1 MPKLFIDNREVE
13 VDKGATILDAAGKLG
28 IEIPTMCFLK
38 DYKPSTSCMVC
49 VVKIDDLDNLV
60 PACGTVAKDGM
71 RVESSSEQ
79 VRQARKAALELLLSD
94 HVGDCLGPCQ
104 VICPA
109 RMNIPLMIRQI
120 AAGKFRDAIATVKKD
135 IALPAV
141 LGRICPK
148 PCERGCRRATF
159 DQAVS
164 ICLLKRYVAD
174 LDLQSAN
181 PYLPPCKPTQDKR
194 VAVVGAGPA
203 GLAAAYY
210 LQQAGLRC
218 TVFDEH
224 DRPGGM
230 LRYGVSP
237 RPFWPEKENGL
248 GSQQDLPRDVLDKE
262 IALIGK
268 LGVKFQSRTRIGT
281 DLSMEDLRGE
291 FDAVFVAVGQLK
303 PGDAESMGLETSPN
317 GIAINGKTYQTNLP
331 GVFAGGDAVHKRKLT
346 VRAVADGKEA
356 AVSISQYLSGCSVTG
371 PIKEFNTHIG
381 KLRDGEIEK
390 FLACADKAERTSP
403 AHSTSNRMSGTR
415 PSGKD
420 GGFTPPILAGK
431 GKWAG
436 FTGQQARKEATRCL
450 HCDCRKA
457 DTCKLRQYAQDYG
470 AKPTRYKGERRLF
483 TQQVQ
488 SRTNCHLGKDSALP
502 GLKSE
507 IRSQKSEVRSQKTE
521 VRNQSLSSVLC
532 AGDVIYEPGKCID
545 CGLCVQIAAQAGE
558 KLGLTFIGRGFD
570 VRVAVPFDH
579 SIAQALKHSADQ
591 CVNACPTGA
600 LAFRI

>member
-49 VVKIDDLDNLV
+49 VVKVNGLDNLV

-71 RVESSSEQ
+71 RVESSSDQ

-109 RMNIPLMIRQI
+109 RMSIPLMIRQI

-148 PCERGCRRATF
+148 PCERGCRRAVF
-159 DQAVS
+159 DEAVS

-181 PYLPPCKPTQDKR
+181 PYLPPCKPAQDKR
-194 VAVVGAGPA
+194 VAIVGAGPA

-210 LQQAGLRC
+210 LQQAGLCC
-218 TVFDEH
+218 TVFDDHEK
-224 DRPGGM
+224 PGGM
-230 LRYGVSP
+230 LRYSVP
-237 RPFWPEKENGL
+237 KEH
-248 GSQQDLPRDVLDKE
+248 LPNEVLDKE
-262 IALIGK
+262 IALIEK
-268 LGVKFQSRTRIGT
+268 LGMKFKGQTRINI
-281 DLSMEDLRGE
+281 DLLMEDLRKD

-303 PGDAESMGLETSPN
+303 SGDAKSMGLKEGTN
-317 GIAINGKTYQTNLP
+317 GISIDGKTYQTNLP

-371 PIKEFNTHIG
+371 PVKEFNTRIG
-381 KLRDGEIEK
+381 KLMDGEIEK
-390 FLACADKAERTSP
+390 FLACADKAERTK
-403 AHSTSNRMSGTR
+403 

-420 GGFTPPILAGK
+420 GGFTD
-431 GKWAG
+431 
-436 FTGQQARKEATRCL
+436 QQARKESTRCL
-450 HCDCRKA
+450 HCDCRKT
-457 DTCKLRQYAQDYG
+457 DSCKLRQYAQDYE
-470 AKPTRYKGERRLF
+470 AKPTRYKGQRRLF
-483 TQQVQ
+483 VQ
-488 SRTNCHLGKDSALP
+488 KAQHP
-502 GLKSE
+502 
-507 IRSQKSEVRSQKTE
+507 
-521 VRNQSLSSVLC
+521 
-532 AGDVIYEPGKCID
+532 DVIYEAGKCID
-545 CGLCVQIAAQAGE
+545 CGLCIQTAARAGE
-558 KLGLTFIGRGFD
+558 ELGLTFVGRGFD
-570 VRVAVPFDH
+570 VRVAVPFGR

-600 LAFRI
+600 LAFTI

>member
-13 VDKGATILDAAGKLG
+13 VDKGATILDAADRLG

-38 DYKPSTSCMVC
+38 NYKPSTSCMVC
-49 VVKIDDLDNLV
+49 VVKVKGLDNLV
-60 PACGTVAKDGM
+60 PACGTIAKDGM
-71 RVESSSEQ
+71 RVESDSEQ
-79 VRQARKAALELLLSD
+79 VLQARKAALELLLSD

-120 AAGKFRDAIATVKKD
+120 SAGKFRDAIATVKKD

-148 PCERGCRRATF
+148 PCERGCRRGAL

-164 ICLLKRYVAD
+164 ICLLKRYIAD

-181 PYLPPCKPTQDKR
+181 PYLPTCKPTQEKR

-210 LQQAGLRC
+210 LQQAGFCC
-218 TVFDEH
+218 TVFDDHEK
-224 DRPGGM
+224 PGGM
-230 LRYGVSP
+230 LRYAVP
-237 RPFWPEKENGL
+237 KEH
-248 GSQQDLPRDVLDKE
+248 LPIEVLDKE
-262 IALIGK
+262 IALIEKVGI
-268 LGVKFQSRTRIGT
+268 KFKGQTRIGT
-281 DLSMEDLRGE
+281 DLLMEDLRRD

-303 PGDAESMGLETSPN
+303 PGDAKSMGLKEGTN
-317 GIAINGKTYQTNLP
+317 GIAIDNKTYQTNLQDI
-331 GVFAGGDAVHKRKLT
+331 FAGGDAVHKRKLT

-356 AVSISQYLSGCSVTG
+356 AVSISQYLSGCTVTG
-371 PIKEFNTHIG
+371 PVKEFNTRIG
-381 KLRDGEIEK
+381 KLMDGEIEK
-390 FLACADKAERTSP
+390 FLTCSVKAQRTS
-403 AHSTSNRMSGTR
+403 

-420 GGFTPPILAGK
+420 GGFTNK
-431 GKWAG
+431 
-436 FTGQQARKEATRCL
+436 QARKEATRCL

-470 AKPTRYKGERRLF
+470 ARPSRYKGQRRLF
-483 TQQVQ
+483 AQQVQ

-502 GLKSE
+502 
-507 IRSQKSEVRSQKTE
+507 EVQTGVSG
-521 VRNQSLSSVLC
+521 SIG
-532 AGDVIYEPGKCID
+532 AGDIIYEPGKCID
-545 CGLCVQIAAQAGE
+545 CGLCIQTAARAGE
-558 KLGLTFIGRGFD
+558 ELGLTFIGRGFD
-570 VRVAVPFDH
+570 VRVAVPFDRL
-579 SIAQALKHSADQ
+579 IAQALKHSADQ

>member
-13 VDKGATILDAAGKLG
+13 VDDGATILDAAGKLG

-49 VVKIDDLDNLV
+49 VVKIDGLDNLV

-71 RVESSSEQ
+71 RVESSSDQ

-120 AAGKFRDAIATVKKD
+120 AAGKFSDAIATVKKD

-148 PCERGCRRATF
+148 PCERGCRRGAF

-174 LDLQSAN
+174 LDLQSAK
-181 PYLPPCKPTQDKR
+181 PYLPTCKPTQDKR
-194 VAVVGAGPA
+194 VAIVGAGPA
-203 GLAAAYY
+203 SLAAAYY
-210 LQQAGLRC
+210 LQQAGFCC
-218 TVFDEH
+218 TVFDDHEK
-224 DRPGGM
+224 PGGM
-230 LRYGVSP
+230 LRYAVP
-237 RPFWPEKENGL
+237 KEHL
-248 GSQQDLPRDVLDKE
+248 LIEVLDKE
-262 IALIGK
+262 IMLIEK
-268 LGVKFQSRTRIGT
+268 LGMKFKGQTRIGT
-281 DLSMEDLRGE
+281 DLLMEDLRKD

-303 PGDAESMGLETSPN
+303 AGDAKSMGLKTGPN
-317 GIAINGKTYQTNLP
+317 GIAINGKACQTNLP

-356 AVSISQYLSGCSVTG
+356 AVSISQYLSGCPVTG
-371 PIKEFNTHIG
+371 PVKEFNTHIG

-390 FLACADKAERTSP
+390 FLTCADKAQRI
-403 AHSTSNRMSGTR
+403 R
-415 PSGKD
+415 PSGKG
-420 GGFTPPILAGK
+420 GGFTDR
-431 GKWAG
+431 
-436 FTGQQARKEATRCL
+436 QARKEATRCL

-457 DTCKLRQYAQDYG
+457 DTCKLRQYAQEYG
-470 AKPTRYKGERRLF
+470 AKPTRYKSERRLF
-483 TQQVQ
+483 AQQLQ
-488 SRTNCHLGKDSALP
+488 SCTNCHLGKDSALP
-502 GLKSE
+502 
-507 IRSQKSEVRSQKTE
+507 EVQTGGSG
-521 VRNQSLSSVLC
+521 SIG
-532 AGDVIYEPGKCID
+532 AGDIIYEPGKCID
-545 CGLCVQIAAQAGE
+545 CGLCIQTAAAAGE
-558 KLGLTFIGRGFD
+558 ELGLTFVGRGFD
-570 VRVAVPFDH
+570 VRVAVPFDR

-591 CVNACPTGA
+591 CVKACPTGA
-600 LAFRI
+600 LALYKI